1 MKKFQGDIMIKGLTQ
16 QQTIRF
22 MAGLG
27 PLLSLLGKIESAE
40 IKKLIQPLQNDYPT
54 AVCAAEEETKPFGVT
69 LKAILKQL
77 KQIKEPSDELVVI
90 IKSVETQVTDL
101 DLPKTKYGVV
111 VDAEALT
118 KLLRGLEKLE
128 DQPTEVK
135 KAIRLLKH
143 MLGTDE
149 EEQKADLPVYDI
161 GKIKASDKPGVYL
174 ARLIRAGEA
183 LDGKIWPDTVL
194 EKAVED
200 KLFEGVPVNVIT
212 YHGDIATVDH
222 HLPSDFTFCGDISG
236 NQVGFVKDSYWD
248 TDEKAAF
255 GMVYITDPARRALI
269 DVSLDEKVTPPGM
282 SIYASGALAE
292 DKKVQ
297 NVDLVYS
304 MDLVTFPAADGAIL
318 SKALQA
324 ALATSSTKVTTT
336 DSLRNITGNVL
347 PLTKSPVSSA
357 KPIQKG
363 AVLEQKVFES
373 RVEALEKKL
382 TETES
387 LEYVK
392 EKLLTSGLPDNIRQQ
407 ILTEA
412 EKSKLTPV
420 QIDAFIAY
428 NVALVANMVG
438 DSAQQTVAA
447 GVENDLSSVDEQPKL
462 HQVLANVL
470 GVKNSKK

>member
-1 MKKFQGDIMIKGLTQ
+1 MKKLQGDIMIKGLTQ

-40 IKKLIQPLQNDYPT
+40 IKKLVQPLQNGYPT

-77 KQIKEPSDELVVI
+77 KQIKEPSDELVTI
-90 IKSVETQVTDL
+90 IKSVETQVANL

-128 DQPTEVK
+128 DQPAEVK

-143 MLGTDE
+143 MLGTNE
-149 EEQKADLPVYDI
+149 EEQKADLPVYDT

-212 YHGDIATVDH
+212 YHGDITTVDH

-236 NQVGFVKDSYWD
+236 NQVGFVKDSYWNA
-248 TDEKAAF
+248 DEKAAF
-255 GMVYITDPARRALI
+255 GTVYITDPARRALI

-297 NVDLVYS
+297 NIDLVYS

-324 ALATSSTKVTTT
+324 ALATPSTKVTTT
-336 DSLRNITGNVL
+336 DSLRSITGELL

-357 KPIQKG
+357 KPIQKD
-363 AVLEQKVFES
+363 LEQKVFES

-387 LEYVK
+387 LEYTK

-407 ILTEA
+407 ILTEV
-412 EKSKLTPV
+412 EKSKLTPT

-428 NVALVANMVG
+428 NVALVTNMVK
-438 DSAQQTVAA
+438 DSAQQTVVA
-447 GVENDLSSVDEQPKL
+447 GVESDLSSVDEQPKL
-462 HQVLANVL
+462 RQVLASVL
-470 GVKNSKK
+470 GVKEDSKK